1 MPAFIKWYNHITLTA
16 SVASVVVGVVLLI
29 QYYPDSPDMIFTC
42 LDLTGDLSWYGS
54 KAMTI
59 ILLCMEANLVGL
71 MSFAQ
76 SRPDLWYFFSNM
88 EDEVRQKCIRFAI
101 VMIGISKIALSAILT
116 YNIYC
121 ALMQQDA
128 ISCYTCIVLLLCIA
142 PLVLCVFYYLYLSL
156 RKKD

>member
-1 MPAFIKWYNHITLTA
+1 MTAFTKWYNRITLVA
-16 SVASVVVGVVLLI
+16 SVASFVVGIVLLVR
-29 QYYPDSPDMIFTC
+29 YYADSPDMIFTC
-42 LDLTGDLSWYGS
+42 LDFTGDLSWYGS

-59 ILLCMEANLVGL
+59 ILLCMEANLAGL

-76 SRPDLWYFFSNM
+76 GRPDIWYFFSNM
-88 EDEVRQKCIRFAI
+88 DESVRRKVILFDS

-128 ISCYTCIVLLLCIA
+128 RQCYSCMVLLLFIA

>member
-1 MPAFIKWYNHITLTA
+1 MTAFTKWYNRVTLVIS
-16 SVASVVVGVVLLI
+16 SVSFIVGVVLLI
-29 QYYPDSPDMIFTC
+29 QYYADSPDMIFTC
-42 LDLTGDLSWYGS
+42 LDFTGYLSWYGS

-59 ILLCMEANLVGL
+59 IFLCMEANLVGL
-71 MSFAQ
+71 MSYIQ
-76 SRPDLWYFFSNM
+76 GRPDIWYFFSNM
-88 EDEVRQKCIRFAI
+88 DEPLRNKVILFDS
-101 VMIGISKIALSAILT
+101 VMIGLSKMALSAIFT

-128 ISCYTCIVLLLCIA
+128 RQCYPCMVLLLFIA

>member
-1 MPAFIKWYNHITLTA
+1 MPAFAKWYNRITLVA
-16 SVASVVVGVVLLI
+16 SLASVVVGVVLLV
-29 QYYPDSPDMIFTC
+29 QYYADSPDMIFVC

-59 ILLCMEANLVGL
+59 IFLCMEANLVGL

-76 SRPDLWYFFSNM
+76 NRPDLWYFFSNM
-88 EDEVRQKCIRFAI
+88 EEEVRQKYIHFAI
-101 VMIGISKIALSAILT
+101 VMIGFSKIGLSAILT

-128 ISCYTCIVLLLCIA
+128 VSCYMCTVLLSFIA
-142 PLVLCVFYYLYLSL
+142 PLVLCIFYYLYLSL